1 LNAENTMPKTTWKKW
16 RVGLLL
22 TIALGF
28 LSGCAGLA
36 AGMSWQAFAAVVA
49 TSLVTHVTAYL
60 QKSPL
65 EDVEDNSDLT
75 KTIEKFGQGPN
86 PPNTP

>member
-1 LNAENTMPKTTWKKW
+1 MPKTTWKKW

-22 TIALGF
+22 TIGLGV

-49 TSLVTHVTAYL
+49 TSLVTHITAYL

-65 EDVEDNSDLT
+65 EDVEDQNNN
-75 KTIEKFGQGPN
+75 E
-86 PPNTP
+86 PPKQP